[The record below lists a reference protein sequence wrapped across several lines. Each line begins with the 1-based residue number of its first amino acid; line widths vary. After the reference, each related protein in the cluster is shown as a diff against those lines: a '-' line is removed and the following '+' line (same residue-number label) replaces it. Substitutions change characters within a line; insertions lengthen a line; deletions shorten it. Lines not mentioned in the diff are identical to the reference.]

1 MIPVTWLSIHSLGVP
16 YVCYSTF
23 HSVRERENIG
33 ILVGDI
39 FINPK
44 KIQLE
49 VLRNDV
55 AMLTRKKVWD
65 NLALMTCPR
74 QRTQGRER
82 KLLSQVAK
90 KNSLILELEDEFKW
104 IAERKLKYKGCL
116 IFSSIS

>member
-82 KLLSQVAK
+82 KL
-90 KNSLILELEDEFKW
+90 ILELEDEFKW